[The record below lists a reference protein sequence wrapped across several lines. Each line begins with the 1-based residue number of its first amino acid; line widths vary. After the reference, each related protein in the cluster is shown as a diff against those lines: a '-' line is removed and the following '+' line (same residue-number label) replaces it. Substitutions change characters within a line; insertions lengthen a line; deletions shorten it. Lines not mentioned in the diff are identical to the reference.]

1 MEFTGE
7 STTQK
12 MYTTPRSFTTFQPS
26 EFPRNKIIAANI
38 RVLSF
43 KLRQERQQSKH
54 LKALL
59 VERYNDDLTQHSFQK
74 AFQELFQ
81 NQTRKLSCLES
92 KSKKFYGDVV
102 INPLKDENGDICTV

>member
-1 MEFTGE
+1 M

-12 MYTTPRSFTTFQPS
+12 MYNTPRSFSTFQTS
-26 EFPRNKIIAANI
+26 DFSRNKIIAANI
-38 RVLSF
+38 RVQGLSF
-43 KLRQERQQSKH
+43 KLRQERQHSKH

-59 VERYNDDLTQHSFQK
+59 VERYNDDVTLNSFQK

-92 KSKKFYGDVV
+92 KSKKFYRDVV
-102 INPLKDENGDICTV
+102 VDSLKDENGDICTV